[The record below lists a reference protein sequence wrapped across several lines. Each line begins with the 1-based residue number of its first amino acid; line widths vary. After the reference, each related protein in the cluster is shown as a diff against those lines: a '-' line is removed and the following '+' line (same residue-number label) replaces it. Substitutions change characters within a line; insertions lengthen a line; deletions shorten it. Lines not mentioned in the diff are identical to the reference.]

1 MALQSCAYLTFDV
14 YRRPRRSDQRM
25 TAIVRVTGTALA
37 MGKVGE
43 LFGADLRPLT
53 ALRVVLALLVLRDTD
68 SITLLRGCYA
78 AFNGML
84 GTWTP

>member
-1 MALQSCAYLTFDV
+1 
-14 YRRPRRSDQRM
+14 
-25 TAIVRVTGTALA
+25 

-43 LFGADLRPLT
+43 LFGADLRSLT

-78 AFNGML
+78 AFDGML
-84 GTWTP
+84 STWTP